1 MTNLWK
7 PLNETFNTL
16 EDAVNQSTRPADLTS
31 NLIKLEAVK
40 EIITVWLQAN
50 MILSVEYEY
59 LQDRVVYIQDLI
71 DQKQEALK

>member
-1 MTNLWK
+1 
-7 PLNETFNTL
+7 LNETFNTL
-16 EDAVNQSTRPADLTS
+16 EDAVNQSTRSADLTS

-40 EIITVWLQAN
+40 EIITVWYQAN

-59 LQDRVVYIQDLI
+59 LQDRVVYIQNLI

>member
-16 EDAVNQSTRPADLTS
+16 EDAVNQSTRSADLTS

-40 EIITVWLQAN
+40 EIITVWYQAN

-59 LQDRVVYIQDLI
+59 LQDRVVYIQNLI